1 MNSLTFVAKP
11 AIRNMGW
18 EVRIVQESMGEGAV
32 GPRLAKGTRFP
43 NEIGTS
49 FDTEEDAKIAAC
61 RWAEWYNKQ
70 PYLTKK
76 RKAKYIA

>member
-1 MNSLTFVAKP
+1 
-11 AIRNMGW
+11 MGW
-18 EVRIVQESMGEGAV
+18 EVRLAQESLGEGAV

-43 NEIGTS
+43 NEIGT
-49 FDTEEDAKIAAC
+49 FFENEEDAKIAAC